1 MIHATL
7 ALLLSLVLLWQN
19 RPQLNED
26 PDNPIPGNGNASA
39 LFTAGLLLALA
50 AAMAVLASLVSAL
63 ATNPDY
69 QQAADLLE
77 QLALFAALPL
87 LVINGLVR
95 ALDYDWSRMIWGRIL
110 LVVCAMFA
118 ITRSSEWLDYWMLVI
133 LAAGV
138 LTFVLPIIKRGDKH
152 FIAILLYWCVVC
164 AGYFSLDLRQPT
176 GMQHWSWLG
185 LSLLPY
191 ITCSNRWLSLS
202 SLRSK

>member
-1 MIHATL
+1 MIHAIL

-69 QQAADLLE
+69 QQATDLLE

-118 ITRSSEWLDYWMLVI
+118 ITRSSEWLDYWLLAI

-138 LTFVLPIIKRGDKH
+138 LTFALPIIKRGDKH
-152 FIAILLYWCVVC
+152 FIPVLLYWCVVC

-191 ITCSNRWLSLS
+191 IICSNRWLSLS